1 MAMQL
6 AFQDEKLRTLCE
18 SSIKA
23 KRQFGKNAADALQ
36 KRLADLRAA
45 ESLSTIVG
53 LGFGRFV
60 ADAPPRIEI
69 SLADGCVMV
78 ASPNH
83 RPEPRLE
90 TGELNWHQVTRLKIL
105 SIDRASQ

>member
-1 MAMQL
+1 MQL

-23 KRQFGKNAADALQ
+23 KRQFGESAADALQ
-36 KRLADLRAA
+36 NRLADLRAA
-45 ESLSTIVG
+45 DSLSTVVG
-53 LGFGRFV
+53 LGLGKIV
-60 ADAPPRIEI
+60 ADVPSRIEI
-69 SLADGCVMV
+69 SLGDGCVMV

-105 SIDRASQ
+105 SICRANQ